1 MTMAKAFTNISS
13 AASGLCL
20 GYAFCHIFVYQFV
33 IHTVFETLGIGVAN
47 GLQSDLGSEEALG
60 MLLLSLVL
68 HKGSGVDAKLFQTF
82 IYIGIGAWVAVGLIG
97 S

>member
-33 IHTVFETLGIGVAN
+33 IHTIFETLGITVAS
-47 GLQSDLGSEEALG
+47 GLQSDIGSEEALG
-60 MLLLSLVL
+60 ILLLSLVL
-68 HKGSGVDAKLFQTF
+68 NKAPGADAKLFQTF
-82 IYIGIGAWVAVGLIG
+82 IYIGIGAWVAVGLM

>member
-1 MTMAKAFTNISS
+1 MTMAKAFNNTTS

-33 IHTVFETLGIGVAN
+33 IHTIFETLGITVAS

-68 HKGSGVDAKLFQTF
+68 NKAPGADAKLFQTF
-82 IYIGIGAWVAVGLIG
+82 IYIGIGAWVAVGLM